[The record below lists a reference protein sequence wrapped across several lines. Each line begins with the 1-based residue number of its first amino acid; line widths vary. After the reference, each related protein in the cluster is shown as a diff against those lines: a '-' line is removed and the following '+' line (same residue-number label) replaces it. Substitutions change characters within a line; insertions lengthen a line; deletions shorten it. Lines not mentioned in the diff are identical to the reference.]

1 MKRRQERTQLTEAHK
16 KKIYLFAIIVA
27 LIFIAAVGYLV
38 GKPMVEFV
46 REPERFRA
54 WVDSSGF
61 VSRVIFVGMVIFQ
74 LIIALIP
81 GEPLEMGA
89 GYAFGAW
96 EGTILCIIGCVIGS
110 ALVFLFVR
118 RFGVKLVEVFFPREK
133 IRSLRFL
140 QDSRRLN
147 LLTFIVFFIPGTPKD
162 LLSYFIGLTD
172 MKLGTWLLITAVARI
187 PSIVTSTVTG
197 DALGLKDYQFALIAF
212 GVTLALSLAGILVY
226 RRLSARRHPTAK
238 EGSYAQRHTDRPTDR
253 NAAHPQNRRT
263 RGCGGRVSRTVRQLQ
278 GQDRPFPLEYIES
291 GR

>member
-1 MKRRQERTQLTEAHK
+1 MKRRQERAQLTEAHK
-16 KKIYLFAIIVA
+16 KKIYLFAIVVA

-61 VSRVIFVGMVIFQ
+61 VSRVIFVGMVVFQ

-89 GYAFGAW
+89 GYAFGAV

-226 RRLSARRHPTAK
+226 RRLSARRHPN
-238 EGSYAQRHTDRPTDR
+238 G
-253 NAAHPQNRRT
+253 
-263 RGCGGRVSRTVRQLQ
+263 
-278 GQDRPFPLEYIES
+278 
-291 GR
+291 

>member
-1 MKRRQERTQLTEAHK
+1 MKRRQERAQLTEAHK

-61 VSRVIFVGMVIFQ
+61 VSRVVFVGMVVFQ

-89 GYAFGAW
+89 GYAFGAV

-140 QDSRRLN
+140 QDSRRLD

-172 MKLGTWLLITAVARI
+172 MKLGTWLCITAVARI

-212 GVTLALSLAGILVY
+212 GVTLALSLLGILVY
-226 RRLSARRHPTAK
+226 RRLSARRHPN
-238 EGSYAQRHTDRPTDR
+238 G
-253 NAAHPQNRRT
+253 
-263 RGCGGRVSRTVRQLQ
+263 
-278 GQDRPFPLEYIES
+278 
-291 GR
+291 

>member
-27 LIFIAAVGYLV
+27 LIFIGAVGYLV

-61 VSRVIFVGMVIFQ
+61 ASRVIFVGMVVFQ

-89 GYAFGAW
+89 GYAFGAV

-140 QDSRRLN
+140 QDSRRLD

-172 MKLGTWLLITAVARI
+172 MKLGTWLCITAVARI

-226 RRLSARRHPTAK
+226 RRLSARRHPN
-238 EGSYAQRHTDRPTDR
+238 G
-253 NAAHPQNRRT
+253 
-263 RGCGGRVSRTVRQLQ
+263 
-278 GQDRPFPLEYIES
+278 
-291 GR
+291 

>member
-38 GKPMVEFV
+38 GKPMIEFV

-89 GYAFGAW
+89 GYAFGAV

-172 MKLGTWLLITAVARI
+172 MKLGTWLCITAVARI

-226 RRLSARRHPTAK
+226 RRLSARRHPN
-238 EGSYAQRHTDRPTDR
+238 G
-253 NAAHPQNRRT
+253 
-263 RGCGGRVSRTVRQLQ
+263 
-278 GQDRPFPLEYIES
+278 
-291 GR
+291 

>member
-16 KKIYLFAIIVA
+16 KKIYLFAIVVA
-27 LIFIAAVGYLV
+27 LIFIGAVGYLV

-61 VSRVIFVGMVIFQ
+61 VSRVIFVGMVVFQ

-89 GYAFGAW
+89 GYAFGAV

-212 GVTLALSLAGILVY
+212 GVTLALSLLGILVY
-226 RRLSARRHPTAK
+226 RRLSARRHPN
-238 EGSYAQRHTDRPTDR
+238 G
-253 NAAHPQNRRT
+253 
-263 RGCGGRVSRTVRQLQ
+263 
-278 GQDRPFPLEYIES
+278 
-291 GR
+291 

>member
-1 MKRRQERTQLTEAHK
+1 MKRKRERAQLTEAHK
-16 KKIYLFAIIVA
+16 KKIYLFAIVVA
-27 LIFIAAVGYLV
+27 LLFIAAVGYLV
-38 GKPMVEFV
+38 GKPMVDFV

-61 VSRVIFVGMVIFQ
+61 VSRVIFVGMVVFQ
-74 LIIALIP
+74 LVIALIP

-89 GYAFGAW
+89 GYAFGAV

-212 GVTLALSLAGILVY
+212 GVTLALSLVGILVY
-226 RRLSARRHPTAK
+226 RRLSARRHPN
-238 EGSYAQRHTDRPTDR
+238 G
-253 NAAHPQNRRT
+253 
-263 RGCGGRVSRTVRQLQ
+263 
-278 GQDRPFPLEYIES
+278 
-291 GR
+291 

>member
-1 MKRRQERTQLTEAHK
+1 MKRRQERAQLTEAHK

-38 GKPMVEFV
+38 GKPMIEFV

-61 VSRVIFVGMVIFQ
+61 VSRVIFVGMVVFQ

-89 GYAFGAW
+89 GYAFGAV

-172 MKLGTWLLITAVARI
+172 MKLGTWLFITAVARI

-212 GVTLALSLAGILVY
+212 GVTLALSLLGILVY
-226 RRLSARRHPTAK
+226 RRLSARRHPN
-238 EGSYAQRHTDRPTDR
+238 G
-253 NAAHPQNRRT
+253 
-263 RGCGGRVSRTVRQLQ
+263 
-278 GQDRPFPLEYIES
+278 
-291 GR
+291 

>member
-1 MKRRQERTQLTEAHK
+1 MKRRQERAQLTEAHK
-16 KKIYLFAIIVA
+16 KKIYLFAIVVA
-27 LIFIAAVGYLV
+27 LLFIAAVGYLV

-89 GYAFGAW
+89 GYAFGAV

-172 MKLGTWLLITAVARI
+172 MKLGTWLFITAVARI

-226 RRLSARRHPTAK
+226 RRLSARRHPN
-238 EGSYAQRHTDRPTDR
+238 G
-253 NAAHPQNRRT
+253 
-263 RGCGGRVSRTVRQLQ
+263 
-278 GQDRPFPLEYIES
+278 
-291 GR
+291 

>member
-1 MKRRQERTQLTEAHK
+1 MKRKRERAQLTEAHK
-16 KKIYLFAIIVA
+16 KKIYLFAIVVA
-27 LIFIAAVGYLV
+27 LLFIAAVGYLV
-38 GKPMVEFV
+38 GKPMVDFV

-61 VSRVIFVGMVIFQ
+61 VSRVIFVGMVVFQ
-74 LIIALIP
+74 LVIALIP

-89 GYAFGAW
+89 GYAFGAV
-96 EGTILCIIGCVIGS
+96 EGTILCIIGCVVGS

-197 DALGLKDYQFALIAF
+197 DALGLKNYQFAIIAF
-212 GVTLALSLAGILVY
+212 GATLLLSLVGILVY
-226 RRLSARRHPTAK
+226 RRLSARRHPN
-238 EGSYAQRHTDRPTDR
+238 G
-253 NAAHPQNRRT
+253 
-263 RGCGGRVSRTVRQLQ
+263 
-278 GQDRPFPLEYIES
+278 
-291 GR
+291 

>member
-1 MKRRQERTQLTEAHK
+1 MKRKRERAQLTEAHK
-16 KKIYLFAIIVA
+16 KKIYLFAIVVA
-27 LIFIAAVGYLV
+27 LLFIAAVGYLV

-61 VSRVIFVGMVIFQ
+61 MSRVIFVGMVVFQ
-74 LIIALIP
+74 LVIALIP

-89 GYAFGAW
+89 GYAFGAV

-172 MKLGTWLLITAVARI
+172 MKLGTWLFITAVARI

-212 GVTLALSLAGILVY
+212 GATLALSLVGILVY
-226 RRLSARRHPTAK
+226 RRLSARRHPN
-238 EGSYAQRHTDRPTDR
+238 G
-253 NAAHPQNRRT
+253 
-263 RGCGGRVSRTVRQLQ
+263 
-278 GQDRPFPLEYIES
+278 
-291 GR
+291 

>member
-1 MKRRQERTQLTEAHK
+1 MKRRRERAQLTEAHK

-61 VSRVIFVGMVIFQ
+61 VSRVIFVGMVVFQ

-89 GYAFGAW
+89 GYAFGAV

-172 MKLGTWLLITAVARI
+172 MKLGTWLFITAVARI

-212 GVTLALSLAGILVY
+212 GVTLALSLVGILVY
-226 RRLSARRHPTAK
+226 RRLSARRHPN
-238 EGSYAQRHTDRPTDR
+238 G
-253 NAAHPQNRRT
+253 
-263 RGCGGRVSRTVRQLQ
+263 
-278 GQDRPFPLEYIES
+278 
-291 GR
+291 

>member
-1 MKRRQERTQLTEAHK
+1 MKRRRERTQLTEAHK
-16 KKIYLFAIIVA
+16 KKIYLFAIVVA

-61 VSRVIFVGMVIFQ
+61 VSRVIFVGMVVFQ

-89 GYAFGAW
+89 GYAFGAL
-96 EGTILCIIGCVIGS
+96 EGTLLCIIGCVIGS

-172 MKLGTWLLITAVARI
+172 MKLGTWLCITAVARI

-212 GVTLALSLAGILVY
+212 GVTLALSLLGILVY
-226 RRLSARRHPTAK
+226 RRLSARRHPN
-238 EGSYAQRHTDRPTDR
+238 G
-253 NAAHPQNRRT
+253 
-263 RGCGGRVSRTVRQLQ
+263 
-278 GQDRPFPLEYIES
+278 
-291 GR
+291 

>member
-27 LIFIAAVGYLV
+27 LIFIGAVGYLV

-61 VSRVIFVGMVIFQ
+61 VSRVIFVGMVVFQ

-147 LLTFIVFFIPGTPKD
+147 LLTFIVSFIPGTPKD

-172 MKLGTWLLITAVARI
+172 MKLGTWLCITAVARI

-226 RRLSARRHPTAK
+226 RRLSARRHPN
-238 EGSYAQRHTDRPTDR
+238 G
-253 NAAHPQNRRT
+253 
-263 RGCGGRVSRTVRQLQ
+263 
-278 GQDRPFPLEYIES
+278 
-291 GR
+291 

>member
-27 LIFIAAVGYLV
+27 LIFIGAVGYLV

-61 VSRVIFVGMVIFQ
+61 ASRVIFVGMVVFQ

-89 GYAFGAW
+89 GYAFGAV

-172 MKLGTWLLITAVARI
+172 MKLGTWLFITAVARI

-212 GVTLALSLAGILVY
+212 GVTLALSLLGILVY
-226 RRLSARRHPTAK
+226 RRLSARRHPN
-238 EGSYAQRHTDRPTDR
+238 G
-253 NAAHPQNRRT
+253 
-263 RGCGGRVSRTVRQLQ
+263 
-278 GQDRPFPLEYIES
+278 
-291 GR
+291 

>member
-172 MKLGTWLLITAVARI
+172 MKLGTWLFITAVARI

-226 RRLSARRHPTAK
+226 RRLSARRHPN
-238 EGSYAQRHTDRPTDR
+238 G
-253 NAAHPQNRRT
+253 
-263 RGCGGRVSRTVRQLQ
+263 
-278 GQDRPFPLEYIES
+278 
-291 GR
+291 

>member
-1 MKRRQERTQLTEAHK
+1 MKRRRERAQLTEAHK
-16 KKIYLFAIIVA
+16 KKIYLFAIVVA
-27 LIFIAAVGYLV
+27 LLFIAAVGYLV

-61 VSRVIFVGMVIFQ
+61 MSRVIFVGMVVFQ
-74 LIIALIP
+74 LVIALIP

-89 GYAFGAW
+89 GYAFGAV

-172 MKLGTWLLITAVARI
+172 MKLGTWLFITAVARI

-197 DALGLKDYQFALIAF
+197 DALGLKNYQFAIIAF
-212 GVTLALSLAGILVY
+212 GATLLLSLVGILVY
-226 RRLSARRHPTAK
+226 RRLSARRHPN
-238 EGSYAQRHTDRPTDR
+238 G
-253 NAAHPQNRRT
+253 
-263 RGCGGRVSRTVRQLQ
+263 
-278 GQDRPFPLEYIES
+278 
-291 GR
+291 

>member
-226 RRLSARRHPTAK
+226 RRLSARRHPN
-238 EGSYAQRHTDRPTDR
+238 G
-253 NAAHPQNRRT
+253 
-263 RGCGGRVSRTVRQLQ
+263 
-278 GQDRPFPLEYIES
+278 
-291 GR
+291 

>member
-61 VSRVIFVGMVIFQ
+61 VSRVIFVGMVVFQ
-74 LIIALIP
+74 LVIALIP

-89 GYAFGAW
+89 GYAFGAV

-172 MKLGTWLLITAVARI
+172 MKLGTWLFITAVARI

-212 GVTLALSLAGILVY
+212 GATLALSLVGILVY
-226 RRLSARRHPTAK
+226 RRLSARRHPN
-238 EGSYAQRHTDRPTDR
+238 G
-253 NAAHPQNRRT
+253 
-263 RGCGGRVSRTVRQLQ
+263 
-278 GQDRPFPLEYIES
+278 
-291 GR
+291 

>member
-27 LIFIAAVGYLV
+27 LIFIGAVGYLV

-61 VSRVIFVGMVIFQ
+61 VSRVIFVGMVVFQ

-89 GYAFGAW
+89 GYAFGAV

-140 QDSRRLN
+140 QDSRRLD

-212 GVTLALSLAGILVY
+212 GVTLALSLVGILVY
-226 RRLSARRHPTAK
+226 RRLSARRHPN
-238 EGSYAQRHTDRPTDR
+238 G
-253 NAAHPQNRRT
+253 
-263 RGCGGRVSRTVRQLQ
+263 
-278 GQDRPFPLEYIES
+278 
-291 GR
+291 

>member
-38 GKPMVEFV
+38 GKPMIEFV

-89 GYAFGAW
+89 GYAFGAV

-172 MKLGTWLLITAVARI
+172 MKLGTWLFITAVARI

-197 DALGLKDYQFALIAF
+197 DALGLKDYLFALIAF
-212 GVTLALSLAGILVY
+212 GVTLALRLAGILVY
-226 RRLSARRHPTAK
+226 RRLSARRHPN
-238 EGSYAQRHTDRPTDR
+238 G
-253 NAAHPQNRRT
+253 
-263 RGCGGRVSRTVRQLQ
+263 
-278 GQDRPFPLEYIES
+278 
-291 GR
+291 

>member
-1 MKRRQERTQLTEAHK
+1 MKRRRERAQLTEAHK

-38 GKPMVEFV
+38 GKPMIEFV

-61 VSRVIFVGMVIFQ
+61 VSRVIFVGMVVFQ

-89 GYAFGAW
+89 GYAFGAV

-197 DALGLKDYQFALIAF
+197 DALGLQNYQFALIAF
-212 GVTLALSLAGILVY
+212 GATLLLSLGGILVY
-226 RRLSARRHPTAK
+226 RRLSARRHP
-238 EGSYAQRHTDRPTDR
+238 
-253 NAAHPQNRRT
+253 N
-263 RGCGGRVSRTVRQLQ
+263 V
-278 GQDRPFPLEYIES
+278 
-291 GR
+291 

>member
-1 MKRRQERTQLTEAHK
+1 MKRKRERAQLTEAHK

-38 GKPMVEFV
+38 GKPMIEFV

-61 VSRVIFVGMVIFQ
+61 VSRVIFVGMVVFQ

-89 GYAFGAW
+89 GYAFGAL

-226 RRLSARRHPTAK
+226 RRLSARRHPN
-238 EGSYAQRHTDRPTDR
+238 G
-253 NAAHPQNRRT
+253 
-263 RGCGGRVSRTVRQLQ
+263 
-278 GQDRPFPLEYIES
+278 
-291 GR
+291 

>member
-27 LIFIAAVGYLV
+27 LIFIGAVGYLV

-61 VSRVIFVGMVIFQ
+61 ISRVIFVGMVVFQ

-89 GYAFGAW
+89 GYAFGAV

-226 RRLSARRHPTAK
+226 RRLSARRHPN
-238 EGSYAQRHTDRPTDR
+238 G
-253 NAAHPQNRRT
+253 
-263 RGCGGRVSRTVRQLQ
+263 
-278 GQDRPFPLEYIES
+278 
-291 GR
+291 

>member
-61 VSRVIFVGMVIFQ
+61 ASRVIFVGMVVFQ

-89 GYAFGAW
+89 GYAFGAV

-172 MKLGTWLLITAVARI
+172 MKLGTWLFITAVARI

-212 GVTLALSLAGILVY
+212 GVTLALSLVGILVY
-226 RRLSARRHPTAK
+226 RRLSARRHPN
-238 EGSYAQRHTDRPTDR
+238 G
-253 NAAHPQNRRT
+253 
-263 RGCGGRVSRTVRQLQ
+263 
-278 GQDRPFPLEYIES
+278 
-291 GR
+291 

>member
-1 MKRRQERTQLTEAHK
+1 MKRRQERAQLTEAHK
-16 KKIYLFAIIVA
+16 KKIYLFAIVVA

-38 GKPMVEFV
+38 GKPMIEFV

-61 VSRVIFVGMVIFQ
+61 VSRVIFVGMVVFQ

-89 GYAFGAW
+89 GYAFGAV

-226 RRLSARRHPTAK
+226 RRLSARRHPN
-238 EGSYAQRHTDRPTDR
+238 G
-253 NAAHPQNRRT
+253 
-263 RGCGGRVSRTVRQLQ
+263 
-278 GQDRPFPLEYIES
+278 
-291 GR
+291 

>member
-1 MKRRQERTQLTEAHK
+1 MKRKRERAQLTEAHK
-16 KKIYLFAIIVA
+16 KKIYLFAIVVA
-27 LIFIAAVGYLV
+27 LLFIAAVGYLV

-61 VSRVIFVGMVIFQ
+61 VSRVIFVGMVVFQ
-74 LIIALIP
+74 LVIALIP

-89 GYAFGAW
+89 GYAFGAV
-96 EGTILCIIGCVIGS
+96 EGTILCIAGCVVGS

-226 RRLSARRHPTAK
+226 RRLSARRHPN
-238 EGSYAQRHTDRPTDR
+238 G
-253 NAAHPQNRRT
+253 
-263 RGCGGRVSRTVRQLQ
+263 
-278 GQDRPFPLEYIES
+278 
-291 GR
+291 

>member
-1 MKRRQERTQLTEAHK
+1 MKRKRERAQLTEAHK
-16 KKIYLFAIIVA
+16 KKIYLFAIVVA
-27 LIFIAAVGYLV
+27 LLFIAAVGYLV
-38 GKPMVEFV
+38 GKPMVDFV

-61 VSRVIFVGMVIFQ
+61 MSRVIFVGMVVFQ
-74 LIIALIP
+74 LVIALIP

-89 GYAFGAW
+89 GYAFGAV

-133 IRSLRFL
+133 ICSLRFL
-140 QDSRRLN
+140 QDSRRLD

-172 MKLGTWLLITAVARI
+172 MKLGTWLFITAVARI

-212 GVTLALSLAGILVY
+212 GATLALSLVGILVY
-226 RRLSARRHPTAK
+226 RRLSARRHPN
-238 EGSYAQRHTDRPTDR
+238 G
-253 NAAHPQNRRT
+253 
-263 RGCGGRVSRTVRQLQ
+263 
-278 GQDRPFPLEYIES
+278 
-291 GR
+291 

>member
-38 GKPMVEFV
+38 GKPMIEFV

-89 GYAFGAW
+89 GYAFGAL

-226 RRLSARRHPTAK
+226 RRLSARRHPN
-238 EGSYAQRHTDRPTDR
+238 G
-253 NAAHPQNRRT
+253 
-263 RGCGGRVSRTVRQLQ
+263 
-278 GQDRPFPLEYIES
+278 
-291 GR
+291 

>member
-1 MKRRQERTQLTEAHK
+1 MKRRRERAQLTEAHK

-27 LIFIAAVGYLV
+27 LIFIGAAGYLV

-61 VSRVIFVGMVIFQ
+61 VSRVIFVGMVVFQ

-89 GYAFGAW
+89 GYAFGAV

-110 ALVFLFVR
+110 ALVFLFAIR
-118 RFGVKLVEVFFPREK
+118 ISIKLVEVFFPREK

-140 QDSRRLN
+140 QDSRRLD

-172 MKLGTWLLITAVARI
+172 MKLGTWLFITAVARI

-212 GVTLALSLAGILVY
+212 GVTLALSLIGILVY
-226 RRLSARRHPTAK
+226 RRLSARRHPN
-238 EGSYAQRHTDRPTDR
+238 G
-253 NAAHPQNRRT
+253 
-263 RGCGGRVSRTVRQLQ
+263 
-278 GQDRPFPLEYIES
+278 
-291 GR
+291 

>member
-1 MKRRQERTQLTEAHK
+1 MKRRQERAQLTEAHK
-16 KKIYLFAIIVA
+16 KKIYLFAIVVA
-27 LIFIAAVGYLV
+27 LIFIGAVGYLV
-38 GKPMVEFV
+38 GKPMIEFV

-61 VSRVIFVGMVIFQ
+61 VSRVIFVGMVVFQ

-212 GVTLALSLAGILVY
+212 GVTPALSLAGILVY
-226 RRLSARRHPTAK
+226 RRLSARRHPN
-238 EGSYAQRHTDRPTDR
+238 G
-253 NAAHPQNRRT
+253 
-263 RGCGGRVSRTVRQLQ
+263 
-278 GQDRPFPLEYIES
+278 
-291 GR
+291 

>member
-38 GKPMVEFV
+38 GKPMIEFV

-61 VSRVIFVGMVIFQ
+61 VSRVIFVGMVVFQ

-89 GYAFGAW
+89 GYAFGAV

-172 MKLGTWLLITAVARI
+172 MKLGTWLCITAVARI

-226 RRLSARRHPTAK
+226 RRLSARRHPN
-238 EGSYAQRHTDRPTDR
+238 G
-253 NAAHPQNRRT
+253 
-263 RGCGGRVSRTVRQLQ
+263 
-278 GQDRPFPLEYIES
+278 
-291 GR
+291 

>member
-1 MKRRQERTQLTEAHK
+1 M
-16 KKIYLFAIIVA
+16 A

-61 VSRVIFVGMVIFQ
+61 VSRVIFVGMVVFQ

-89 GYAFGAW
+89 GYAFGAV

-212 GVTLALSLAGILVY
+212 GVTLALSLVGILVY
-226 RRLSARRHPTAK
+226 RRLSARRHPN
-238 EGSYAQRHTDRPTDR
+238 G
-253 NAAHPQNRRT
+253 
-263 RGCGGRVSRTVRQLQ
+263 
-278 GQDRPFPLEYIES
+278 
-291 GR
+291 

>member
-61 VSRVIFVGMVIFQ
+61 VSRVIFVGMVVFQ

-89 GYAFGAW
+89 GYAFGAV

-172 MKLGTWLLITAVARI
+172 MKLGTWLRITAVARI

-212 GVTLALSLAGILVY
+212 GVTLALSLLGILVY
-226 RRLSARRHPTAK
+226 RRLSARRHPN
-238 EGSYAQRHTDRPTDR
+238 G
-253 NAAHPQNRRT
+253 
-263 RGCGGRVSRTVRQLQ
+263 
-278 GQDRPFPLEYIES
+278 
-291 GR
+291 

>member
-1 MKRRQERTQLTEAHK
+1 MKRRRERAQLTEAHK
-16 KKIYLFAIIVA
+16 KKIYLAAIIVA

-38 GKPMVEFV
+38 GKPMIEFV

-61 VSRVIFVGMVIFQ
+61 VSRVIFVGMVVFQ
-74 LIIALIP
+74 LVIALIP

-89 GYAFGAW
+89 GYAFGAV
-96 EGTILCIIGCVIGS
+96 EGTILCIAGCVVGS

-197 DALGLKDYQFALIAF
+197 DALGLKNYQFAIIAF
-212 GVTLALSLAGILVY
+212 GATLLLSLVGILVY
-226 RRLSARRHPTAK
+226 RRLSARRHPN
-238 EGSYAQRHTDRPTDR
+238 G
-253 NAAHPQNRRT
+253 
-263 RGCGGRVSRTVRQLQ
+263 
-278 GQDRPFPLEYIES
+278 
-291 GR
+291 

>member
-1 MKRRQERTQLTEAHK
+1 MKRIQERTQLTEAHK
-16 KKIYLFAIIVA
+16 KKIYLFAIVVA
-27 LIFIAAVGYLV
+27 LIFIGAVGYLV

-61 VSRVIFVGMVIFQ
+61 VSRVIFVGMVVFQ

-89 GYAFGAW
+89 GYAFGAV

-172 MKLGTWLLITAVARI
+172 MKLGTWLCITAVARI

-212 GVTLALSLAGILVY
+212 GVTLALSLLGILVY
-226 RRLSARRHPTAK
+226 RRLSARRHPN
-238 EGSYAQRHTDRPTDR
+238 G
-253 NAAHPQNRRT
+253 
-263 RGCGGRVSRTVRQLQ
+263 
-278 GQDRPFPLEYIES
+278 
-291 GR
+291 